1 MPVMIYKQRRETYD
15 YDYDEPA
22 DIKRFLFTTT
32 ESIATAIEEL
42 AKEMLQNQTP
52 EEWND
57 RGDEWEVESRY
68 AEACMTVEILTKLD
82 PLMKA
87 YPNRPY
93 SYFGMPSK
101 GWYATD
107 FGGEQQEY
115 AHKVHE
121 HTLAKFNKNIGHIK
135 TRQPAQDIQFKWFD
149 YFTNKQHV
157 VHIITNI
164 SGDHFVHDLFTAV
177 DKTPNQLRVEEEE
190 AEFNRWLEYSKTD
203 EYKQEQAERAQQ
215 RRDLATHMGE
225 NGYTS
230 FVANDDGT
238 YTTWR

>member
-1 MPVMIYKQRRETYD
+1 MPVMIYKQKRET

-22 DIKRFLFTTT
+22 DAKRFLFTTT
-32 ESIATAIEEL
+32 ESIAAAIEEL
-42 AKEMLQNQTP
+42 TSEMLHNQAP
-52 EEWND
+52 EDWNNN
-57 RGDEWEVESRY
+57 GDEWKVESRY
-68 AEACMTVEILTKLD
+68 AEACMTVEMIDKLTPLLD
-82 PLMKA
+82 A

-93 SYFGMPSK
+93 HYFSMPDK

-107 FGGEQQEY
+107 FGGVEQER
-115 AHKVHE
+115 AHQTHE
-121 HTLAKFNKNIGHIK
+121 SRLARFNKNLEHMK
-135 TRQPAQDIQFKWFD
+135 TTRVRRDIQFKW
-149 YFTNKQHV
+149 YNYASNIQHI

-164 SGDHFVHDLFTAV
+164 SSDHFVHDLFTAV
-177 DKTPNQLRVEEEE
+177 DKTAKQLLHEEMCAEEE
-190 AEFNRWLEYSKTD
+190 RWLEYSKTD

>member
-1 MPVMIYKQRRETYD
+1 MPVMIYKQRRDT

-32 ESIATAIEEL
+32 ESIAAAIEEL
-42 AKEMLQNQTP
+42 VNEMLHNQAP
-52 EEWND
+52 EDWNNN
-57 RGDEWEVESRY
+57 GDEWEVEPRY
-68 AEACMTVEILTKLD
+68 AEACMTVEMIDKLT
-82 PLMKA
+82 PLLNA

-93 SYFGMPSK
+93 HYFSMPSK
-101 GWYATD
+101 GWCETD
-107 FGGEQQEY
+107 FGGKEQEY

-121 HTLAKFNKNIGHIK
+121 STLARFNKNLEHMK
-135 TRQPAQDIQFKWFD
+135 TTRVKRDIQFKWYD
-149 YFTNKQHV
+149 YARNKQHV
-157 VHIITNI
+157 VHIITNM
-164 SGDHFVHDLFTAV
+164 SGDFFTHDKFDAV
-177 DKTPNQLRVEEEE
+177 DKTPYQLLVEEEE
-190 AEFNRWLEYSKTD
+190 AEFNRWLEYSETD
-203 EYKQEQAERAQQ
+203 EYKQEQAERAQE

>member
-1 MPVMIYKQRRETYD
+1 MPVMIYKTRRET

-32 ESIATAIEEL
+32 ESIAAAIEEL
-42 AKEMLQNQTP
+42 ANEMLHNQAP
-52 EEWND
+52 EDWNNN
-57 RGDEWEVESRY
+57 GDEWEVEPRY
-68 AEACMTVEILTKLD
+68 AKACMTVEMIDKLT
-82 PLMKA
+82 PLLNA

-93 SYFGMPSK
+93 HYFGMPTQ
-101 GWYATD
+101 GWRATD
-107 FGGEQQEY
+107 FGGVEQEG
-115 AHKVHE
+115 AHAFHE
-121 HTLAKFNKNIGHIK
+121 PTLARFNKNLEHIK
-135 TRQPAQDIQFKWFD
+135 TTQVKQGVRFEWYD
-149 YFTNKQHV
+149 YSRKKQHI
-157 VHIITNI
+157 VHIITNM
-164 SGDHFVHDLFTAV
+164 SGDFFTHDKFDAV
-177 DKTPNQLRVEEEE
+177 DKTPYQLLVEEEE
-190 AEFNRWLEYSKTD
+190 AEFNRWLEYSETD

>member
-1 MPVMIYKQRRETYD
+1 MPVMIYKTRRET

-32 ESIATAIEEL
+32 ESIAAAIEEL
-42 AKEMLQNQTP
+42 ANEMLHNQAP
-52 EEWND
+52 EDWNNN
-57 RGDEWEVESRY
+57 GDEWEVEPRY
-68 AEACMTVEILTKLD
+68 AKACMTVEMIDKLT
-82 PLMKA
+82 PLLNA

-93 SYFGMPSK
+93 HYFGMPTQ
-101 GWYATD
+101 GWRATD
-107 FGGEQQEY
+107 FGGVEQEG
-115 AHKVHE
+115 AHKTHE
-121 HTLAKFNKNIGHIK
+121 STLARFNKNLEHMK
-135 TRQPAQDIQFKWFD
+135 TTQVKRDIQFKWFD

>member
-1 MPVMIYKQRRETYD
+1 MPVMIYKTRRET

-32 ESIATAIEEL
+32 ESIAAAVEEL
-42 AKEMLQNQTP
+42 ANEMLHNQAP
-52 EEWND
+52 EDWNNN
-57 RGDEWEVESRY
+57 GDEWEVDPRY
-68 AEACMTVEILTKLD
+68 AEACMTVEMLTKLD
-82 PLMKA
+82 SLMRA

-93 SYFGMPSK
+93 SYFAMPSK

-107 FGGEQQEY
+107 FGGKEQEY

-121 HTLAKFNKNIGHIK
+121 HTLAKFNNNIEHMK
-135 TRQPAQDIQFKWFD
+135 ATRVKQDIRFKWYD
-149 YFTNKQHV
+149 YARNKQHI
-157 VHIITNI
+157 VHIITNM
-164 SGDHFVHDLFTAV
+164 SGGFFTHDKFDAV
-177 DKTPNQLRVEEEE
+177 DKTPKQLRAEEEE

>member
-1 MPVMIYKQRRETYD
+1 MPVMIYKQRRET

-32 ESIATAIEEL
+32 ESIAAAIEEL
-42 AKEMLQNQTP
+42 AKEMLRSQTP
-52 EEWND
+52 EDWNNN
-57 RGDEWEVESRY
+57 GDEWEVEPRY
-68 AEACMTVEILTKLD
+68 AEACMTVEMLTKLE
-82 PLMKA
+82 PLMRA
-87 YPNRPY
+87 YHNLPH

-107 FGGEQQEY
+107 FGGKKQEY

-121 HTLAKFNKNIGHIK
+121 STLARFNKNLEYIK
-135 TRQPAQDIQFKWFD
+135 TAQVKRGVRFEWYD
-149 YFTNKQHV
+149 YTRNKQHV

-164 SGDHFVHDLFTAV
+164 SGCHFVHDKFDAV
-177 DKTPNQLRVEEEE
+177 DKTPNQLRAEEEE